1 MALVMLTRVRLAV
14 RPTEDPTVDMEQ
26 TGFAYVNP
34 WGVNGVESH
43 PDHNATWVRMDD
55 GYTYL
60 VAETAEEVV
69 ELVNT
74 ELDK

>member
-1 MALVMLTRVRLAV
+1 MLTCVRVHV
-14 RPTEDPTVDMEQ
+14 RPTEDPSTDVEQ

-43 PDHNATWVRMDD
+43 PEIEATWVRMDD
-55 GYTYL
+55 GYTYM